1 MSQCLLSFLHS
12 TLLVVDVTRHMALI
26 RRTLSSWDLRAITRY
41 GAHKSRDMAL
51 SKDDSGLACGI
62 CDSYRF
68 LSCDLLLSPSCPSR
82 FCQSGHAF
90 ENLFEA
96 AAENKRVC
104 LADTRRYPNGPDESR
119 QSYVLT

>member
-1 MSQCLLSFLHS
+1 MHVAVPSIIFASYFVADMTRC
-12 TLLVVDVTRHMALI
+12 VTLI
-26 RRTLSSWDLRAITRY
+26 RRTLSFWDWRAITRY
-41 GAHKSRDMAL
+41 GVARGQTLPAIEMGRTIHAKVCPVNGFTPRISRRPV
-51 SKDDSGLACGI
+51 SFDSV
-62 CDSYRF
+62 R
-68 LSCDLLLSPSCPSR
+68 
-82 FCQSGHAF
+82 HAF